1 MGSASFLL
9 SPLKTM
15 ATFKFLF
22 NGIKVND
29 GILQRA
35 AYSLQPDGTIVLTGR
50 DPEGFCQEVWET
62 FNVTNGSDPRVDYI
76 ESDTMTI
83 GPSHPLFHLVKEGF
97 SRNAEHNQKCTKK
110 RLMRDRALHLAGL

>member
-1 MGSASFLL
+1 
-9 SPLKTM
+9 M

-35 AYSLQPDGTIVLTGR
+35 AYSLQPDGTIVLTAR
-50 DPEGFCQEVWET
+50 DPEGFCQEAWET

-110 RLMRDRALHLAGL
+110 RLMRNKALHLAGL